1 MIYTSCILR
10 KVTPNYNDYGARVDD
25 TIVETEVPIIKHE
38 RIRESEFYRAGEQGL
53 KPELR
58 IVISSLNYNDEE
70 ELEYSGIIY
79 TIIRIES
86 GIDEMT
92 IIAER
97 KIKHAWH

>member
-1 MIYTSCILR
+1 MIYVSCILR
-10 KVTPNYNDYGARVDD
+10 KVTPNYNDFGAKAED
-25 TIVETEVPIIKHE
+25 TVVETEVPILRHE
-38 RIRESEFYRAGEQGL
+38 RIRESEFYRAGEQGF

-58 IVISSLNYNDEE
+58 IVISALNYNDEE
-70 ELEYSGIIY
+70 ELEYGGIVY

-97 KIKHAWH
+97 KLKHG